1 MLSTLVAAAM
11 IACPTSEDLT
21 AIEAPAAALQLVV
34 RIEEGHF
41 LAFNPTP
48 LPELIE
54 FTNDARGT
62 RAVVVI
68 AAFEDV
74 DYTFEPGAI
83 DGVQADVFADEDGLV
98 KHSGRWSLEKLRDN
112 AVYGAWIEDSCGHA
126 HIWASKETAWY
137 AIDPTDAGD
146 LGSVHSLCVP
156 PAIPPPPAPHVPVIT
171 PDDSQYGDMPP
182 RLDSKPLP
190 PV

>member
-1 MLSTLVAAAM
+1 MLATLVAAAV

-54 FTNDARGT
+54 FTCDARGT

-68 AAFEDV
+68 SAYEDV
-74 DYTFEPGAI
+74 DFTFEPGAI
-83 DGVQADVFADEDGLV
+83 DGVQMEVFADDLGTVE
-98 KHSGRWSLEKLRDN
+98 HSGRWSLEKLRDN
-112 AVYGAWIEDSCGHA
+112 AGNGAWIENSCGHA
-126 HIWASKETAWY
+126 HTWASKDTAWY
-137 AIDPTDAGD
+137 ALESLGD
-146 LGSVHSLCVP
+146 DNSGSAHSLCMP

-171 PDDSQYGDMPP
+171 PDDSQYGDLPP
-182 RLDSKPLP
+182 RLESKPLP